1 MSSLWVPMTVKQIDF
16 ILKTNTRVA
25 ESVGAPYFNYLKLIF
40 DDIIKMRIL
49 IMDEDEEICVLSE

>member
-1 MSSLWVPMTVKQIDF
+1 MSSLWVPITVKQIDF

-40 DDIIKMRIL
+40 DDIIKIYKVYSDC
-49 IMDEDEEICVLSE
+49 ITQSV